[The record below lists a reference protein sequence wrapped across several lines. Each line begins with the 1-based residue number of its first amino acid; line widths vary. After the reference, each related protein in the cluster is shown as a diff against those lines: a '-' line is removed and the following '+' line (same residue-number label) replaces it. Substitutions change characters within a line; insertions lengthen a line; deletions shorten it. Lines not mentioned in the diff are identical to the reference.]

1 MKIRRGFVSNSSST
15 SFYITN
21 HSKTE
26 LTLIEFVLENYTLVQ
41 DFNRE
46 YDYKFT
52 LEEMI
57 QCAENRAEIFSV
69 GKNYATYGDE
79 DGDVLGKVFDY
90 ILRYGGKSKNFSWG
104 FHEWRR

>member
-1 MKIRRGFVSNSSST
+1 MKIRNGFVSNSSST

-21 HSKTE
+21 HSDE
-26 LTLIEFVLENYTLVQ
+26 NLTLLDFVLENHDIVK
-41 DFNRE
+41 DFNNE
-46 YDYKFT
+46 YEYKHT

-57 QCAENRAEIFSV
+57 ECAKSRGQVFEV

-79 DGDVLGKVFDY
+79 DGDVLGQVFDY
-90 ILRYGGKSKNFSWG
+90 MLRYGGKSKNFSWG